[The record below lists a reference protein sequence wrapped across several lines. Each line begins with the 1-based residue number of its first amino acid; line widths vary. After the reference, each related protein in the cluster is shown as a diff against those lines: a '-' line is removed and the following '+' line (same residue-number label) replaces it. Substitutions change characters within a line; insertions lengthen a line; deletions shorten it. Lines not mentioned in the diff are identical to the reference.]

1 MTENADAARLAALEA
16 TVAQLQARVAEL
28 EDDRAIRDLLAAY
41 GYTADNCQDEAFVDL
56 YTDDGSI
63 KVTANAKAR
72 AVFGDSEWVV
82 YEKKAGI
89 RQFITHPKGH
99 HSPALYGKSMHLQGN
114 NLTTEI
120 DGDEAVARGYQVAI
134 VSDEAGTRVLS
145 AGNNAWQL
153 RKVDGQWRIRERRGA
168 YLGDEHFVTNLDD
181 GQDQPA
187 AADGK

>member
-1 MTENADAARLAALEA
+1 MTENADVAAKLAALEA
-16 TVAQLQARVAEL
+16 TVATLRERVAEL

-56 YTDDGSI
+56 YTDDGAI
-63 KVTANAKAR
+63 KVSANAKAR
-72 AVFGDSEWVV
+72 AAFGDTEWVIW
-82 YEKKAGI
+82 YKKDGI

-99 HSPALYGKSMHLQGN
+99 HNPALYGKSMHLQGN

-145 AGNNAWQL
+145 AGNNTWQL
-153 RKVDGQWRIRERRGA
+153 RKVDGQWRIKERRGA
-168 YLGDEHFVTNLDD
+168 YLGDDHFTTNLGDD
-181 GQDQPA
+181 QD
-187 AADGK
+187 GE